1 MGAASQLRSLRLP
14 EKLQLIRKSF
24 GLSQNEMISRLG
36 LTDELIREELS
47 VFERGLR
54 QPPALVLLRYAR
66 CVSISTDVLLD
77 DEMDLPAKL
86 QKGAQG
92 SAVRNKAGSA
102 RKRKQ

>member
-36 LTDELIREELS
+36 LTGKLIREELS
-47 VFERGLR
+47 VFERGVR

-66 CVSISTDVLLD
+66 CVNISTDMLLD
-77 DEMDLPAKL
+77 DEMDLPSKL
-86 QKGAQG
+86 RNAAQG
-92 SAVRNKAGSA
+92 SAVRSKVTSG
-102 RKRKQ
+102 RKGRR